1 MDALK
6 HSEVTGVSKLLFN
19 RLEEVIFTTYPDL
32 LQTRSSL
39 EAFGFCG
46 LSISG
51 SGSAF
56 FGLCNNRHQAEVI
69 KSKVE
74 SSRMGNVYVATNVI
88 TP

>member
-1 MDALK
+1 VK
-6 HSEVTGVSKLLFN
+6 
-19 RLEEVIFTTYPDL
+19 
-32 LQTRSSL
+32 SSL
-39 EAFGFCG
+39 NTFDFCG

-56 FGLCNNRHQAEVI
+56 FGLCNDRHQAEVI

-74 SSRMGNVYVATNVI
+74 LSGMGNVFVVTNVI